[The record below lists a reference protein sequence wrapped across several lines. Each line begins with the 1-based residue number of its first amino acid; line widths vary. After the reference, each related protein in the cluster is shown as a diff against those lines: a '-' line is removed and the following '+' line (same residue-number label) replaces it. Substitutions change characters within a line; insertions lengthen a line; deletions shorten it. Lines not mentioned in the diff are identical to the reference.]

1 MELGDLP
8 INALRAIAVP
18 FGLLWGS
25 FLNVVIY
32 RTPREE
38 SVVRPGSHC
47 PACGKPVAPY
57 DNIPVLS
64 FLILRGRARCCG
76 AKLSWRYPLVELLGG
91 AASLAVLEL
100 CVAPLGPH
108 ASAVRALVVYLA
120 DFATILGLIAAAF
133 IDFEFMYIPDGVTL
147 GGTVLGILTASLRGG
162 TILGAV
168 VSAVL
173 GFLVTYIPF
182 IFLYRIVRGRAGM
195 GMGDA
200 KLLMM
205 AGAFFGPYGIFWTL
219 LAGAVQGALAAFV
232 VWLVR
237 GKIALPQGVQ
247 EELEELRKA
256 AAAGDEE
263 AKEALEEDPLAQEQD
278 PEEVGLAHFA
288 FGPFLALAFIEFL
301 LLGGAISDLAH
312 QLFFL

>member
-1 MELGDLP
+1 MQLGDVP
-8 INALRAIAVP
+8 INALRGFAVF
-18 FGLLWGS
+18 FGLIWGS

-32 RTPREE
+32 RSPRDM

-100 CVAPLGPH
+100 TVAPLGAH
-108 ASAVRALVVYLA
+108 APFARALVVYLA
-120 DFATILGLIAAAF
+120 NFATVMGLIAAAF
-133 IDFEFMYIPDGVTL
+133 IDFEFMYIPDVVTI
-147 GGTVLGILTASLRGG
+147 GGTVLGIATSSLRGG
-162 TILGAV
+162 TIVGAI
-168 VSAVL
+168 VSALV
-173 GFLVTYIPF
+173 GFLITYIPF
-182 IFLYRIVRGRAGM
+182 IFLYRIVRGRPGM

-205 AGAFFGPYGIFWTL
+205 AGAFFGLFGIFWTL
-219 LAGAVQGALAAFV
+219 LAGALQGSLGALA

-237 GKIALPQGVQ
+237 GKIGLPEGVK
-247 EELEELRKA
+247 EEIAELKKA
-256 AAAGDEE
+256 AEEGDEE
-263 AKEALEEDPLAQEQD
+263 AKKALEEDPLADGPD

-288 FGPFLALAFIEFL
+288 FGPFLALAFIEYL
-301 LLGGAISDLAH
+301 LLGDTIQNLAH
-312 QLFFL
+312 EMFLL